1 MARTQ
6 ARKEPILEES
16 KNTDSSVPL
25 VLTRLLREG
34 LPPPL
39 WRHSGEEIPPVEFR
53 YPPDSPAPGPLADA
67 PMAPFAPV
75 ATTAE
80 SAATTAAQPEES
92 PTSEP
97 FDTAA
102 HAPYAGTAPHWQGS
116 SAPDEPVPHVQEQ
129 SIEEHELAI
138 TLARIRGTET
148 IPPAETP
155 APHAAAPL
163 DTETTPETPSAVTET
178 EPPPAIAEEIEATP
192 PLPFD
197 LDFLKN
203 FETLLFHEI
212 ERRITHEMEERVTQ
226 HLQTL
231 WKEQV
236 SLAVMRTLALE
247 GIRLRE
253 SLVKELQRSLPEI
266 LQRVLHEGLDQL
278 TPTENESR
286 P

>member
-6 ARKEPILEES
+6 TRKEPILEES
-16 KNTDSSVPL
+16 KNTDGSVPL
-25 VLTRLLREG
+25 LLTRLLREG

-53 YPPDSPAPGPLADA
+53 YPPDSPAPGPLANA
-67 PMAPFAPV
+67 PTAPFAPV
-75 ATTAE
+75 ATTA
-80 SAATTAAQPEES
+80 QPEEP
-92 PTSEP
+92 PTSES

-102 HAPYAGTAPHWQGS
+102 HAPYAGTAPHWQDP
-116 SAPDEPVPHVQEQ
+116 SASDEPVPHVQEQ

-138 TLARIRGTET
+138 TLARIRGTGT

-163 DTETTPETPSAVTET
+163 ETETTPEPPSTVTEA
-178 EPPPAIAEEIEATP
+178 EPPPASAEEIEAAS
-192 PLPFD
+192 PLPVD

-253 SLVKELQRSLPEI
+253 SLAKELQRSLPEI

-278 TPTENESR
+278 TPTENESQ